1 MSGGEIMGIMT
12 NRVLARLN
20 DIEKYLNI
28 LEVKIDNI
36 AKETN
41 SLKNIEL
48 QVNEIKRDIHELKK

>member
-1 MSGGEIMGIMT
+1 MGIMT